1 MAGTLTIS
9 TLSDGT
15 NSTSATNLVR
25 GPCVAW
31 VNFNG
36 TGTVAIRASYNVS
49 SITDNGTGD
58 YTVNFTN
65 ALADVNYS
73 FNSTMGM
80 ADSADPSTVAIGL
93 RCSPYPGTGSATYTM
108 TTTQLR
114 LQAKYANPVASGV
127 SDSEV
132 VCVSVFR

>member
-9 TLSDGT
+9 TLSDGV
-15 NSTSATNLVR
+15 NSTSATNPIL
-25 GPCVAW
+25 GSAKAW

-65 ALADVNYS
+65 ALPDANY
-73 FNSTMGM
+73 
-80 ADSADPSTVAIGL
+80 AVVVAC
-93 RCSPYPGTGSATYTM
+93 REDFTNNTAGSMVASLQRFQQ
-108 TTTQLR
+108 TTTATRVNSFVTTNGTR
-114 LQAKYANPVASGV
+114 L
-127 SDSEV
+127 DV
-132 VCVSVFR
+132 VEYCAAIFD

>member
-15 NSTSATNLVR
+15 NSTSSTNLVR

-36 TGTVAIRASYNVS
+36 TGTVAIRGSYNVS

-65 ALADVNYS
+65 ALTDANYS
-73 FNSTMGM
+73 VVTGGKFTSNGGASDVFSTSLANWAGNPATTYARMLTGQGNNGTRLDFEVATM
-80 ADSADPSTVAIGL
+80 A
-93 RCSPYPGTGSATYTM
+93 C
-108 TTTQLR
+108 
-114 LQAKYANPVASGV
+114 
-127 SDSEV
+127 
-132 VCVSVFR
+132 FR

>member
-15 NSTSATNLVR
+15 NSTSATNPIL
-25 GPCVAW
+25 GSAKAW

-65 ALADVNYS
+65 AMPNANFVSVTTGGDTAAGTGGRNY
-73 FNSTMGM
+73 NTTI
-80 ADSADPSTVAIGL
+80 AAKTTTTTEIVSALTSSGSAIDCPAIDVAIF
-93 RCSPYPGTGSATYTM
+93 SS
-108 TTTQLR
+108 
-114 LQAKYANPVASGV
+114 
-127 SDSEV
+127 
-132 VCVSVFR
+132 